1 MPKNNKNTGIQQR
14 LNSFRYAIKGIWVLV
29 STQAN
34 AQIHLLAICFV
45 LILGFYTQIS
55 RTEWC
60 IIILTCALVMALE
73 AVNTAIE
80 TLTDLVSPEYHI
92 LAGKTKDIAAG
103 AVLIAAIGAVIIG
116 GLIFI
121 PKFLY

>member
-1 MPKNNKNTGIQQR
+1 MPKNINNTGIQQR

-34 AQIHLLAICFV
+34 AQIHLLAICLV
-45 LILGFYTQIS
+45 VILGFYTQIS

-92 LAGKTKDIAAG
+92 LAGKTKDVAAG